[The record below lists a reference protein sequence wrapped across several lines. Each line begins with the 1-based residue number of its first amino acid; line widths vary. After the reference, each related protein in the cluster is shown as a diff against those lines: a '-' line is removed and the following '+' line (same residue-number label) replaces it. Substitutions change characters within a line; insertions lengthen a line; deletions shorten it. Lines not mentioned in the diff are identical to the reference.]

1 MLSLS
6 LCFISLFF
14 FILVSPVA
22 KPIISSKTAV
32 AEPKTAKPA
41 TVKVQNLTHEQEYQ
55 DLELSSMRRTIA
67 KRLTASKVRIFQQ
80 LQAQFGHFKLTF

>member
-1 MLSLS
+1 LSN
-6 LCFISLFF
+6 FI
-14 FILVSPVA
+14 VSPIE

-32 AEPKTAKPA
+32 VEPKKPAVAKA

-67 KRLTASKVRIFQQ
+67 KRLTASKVCRFQRIK
-80 LQAQFGHFKLTF
+80 AQF